1 MLKVYKIVYDDLSL
15 SSIEI
20 FSKDLEIS
28 FTLKDGYVNAE
39 KENLMVF
46 ISSFRDPV
54 LLVKGLLRDLARN
67 LQQLRKEK
75 SYNPTEILSTAYVAK
90 LDKDEISSLSRFK
103 DELTYLVRVKSL
115 ILSEQQLD
123 KIEYK
128 NIDIDGKEV
137 SISVI

>member
-1 MLKVYKIVYDDLSL
+1 
-15 SSIEI
+15 
-20 FSKDLEIS
+20 
-28 FTLKDGYVNAE
+28 
-39 KENLMVF
+39 
-46 ISSFRDPV
+46 
-54 LLVKGLLRDLARN
+54 LRDLARN
-67 LQQLRKEK
+67 LQQLRKRK
-75 SYNPTEILSTAYVAK
+75 SYNPTRSFLLLYVAK

-128 NIDIDGKEV
+128 NIDIDGKKV